1 MKEGKR
7 SDRVG
12 EQLRMEIAELLV
24 RGKVRD
30 PDAADAIVSGVKVTD
45 DLSIARVYVRLLGE
59 ADEARRARLVRALQ
73 RAAGYLRR
81 EIGPKLRLRRT
92 PELEF
97 RWDDLIDRVEGIERA
112 LHELAS
118 ERATAKDSEDGS

>member
-12 EQLRMEIAELLV
+12 EQLRMEIAELLI

-30 PDAADAIVSGVKVTD
+30 PDAADTIVSGVKVSD
-45 DLSIARVYVRLLGE
+45 DLSIARVYVRVLGE
-59 ADEARRARLVRALQ
+59 ADEARRARVVSALQ
-73 RAAGYLRR
+73 RAAGYQRR
-81 EIGPKLRLRRT
+81 EICPKLRLRRT

-112 LHELAS
+112 LHEIAS
-118 ERATAKDSEDGS
+118 ERSREGES